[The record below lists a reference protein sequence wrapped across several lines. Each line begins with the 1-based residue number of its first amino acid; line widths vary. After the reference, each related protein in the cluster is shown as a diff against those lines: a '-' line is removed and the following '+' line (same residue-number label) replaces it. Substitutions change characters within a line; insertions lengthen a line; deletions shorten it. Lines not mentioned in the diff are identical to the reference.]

1 MHLRLNLLEKFENL
15 VSHLENSKLHIT
27 FFIMFFL
34 AIIALR
40 GFWESYSDTPVGN
53 LQDYVGPM
61 IPHFFFWYITLALM
75 VIFILH
81 LATKENIIKT
91 AKAALPAFT
100 VLLIVPFID
109 IILSWGKG
117 ADITY
122 MLPNIHHDIFIRW
135 FTLAGSTPMGM
146 GGTLGLKLEGLLVPF
161 LSFFY
166 VFIKKENILKTI
178 VVAFIVYSTVFW
190 WGSLPYLIYYLQIL
204 FNVEHIY
211 SEFLLTNFEL
221 FIIIIFGS
229 TLFFMYTK
237 DHLKDFI
244 EKTDILKIIIYEL
257 FFFIGVAI
265 AWNQTKTEISPSQ
278 ITIFYWIF
286 ALVLIPVAFAFQKI
300 INHITSTVEHLGRN
314 IFPDSIPFSFFKT
327 TAAFLFIFIIVYS
340 FVISFTVT
348 FLMLIFVFSYFLYYS
363 PILNLYKIPI
373 LSKVLIAQN
382 VIVITFL
389 GYFLVLGR
397 FNEFPY
403 QVLILLFFGLP
414 ILISMIDI
422 KNYEY
427 DQKHDILTIPTIFGF
442 KKGRILIGI
451 FFPIIFAIPGIIFDQ
466 MLLTVIMV
474 IVGIIDFILII
485 WEKYREEYIF
495 LTLIFMLIG
504 IILYLF
510 FNPAMIPY

>member
-1 MHLRLNLLEKFENL
+1 MQLNLLEKFENL
-15 VSHLENSKLHIT
+15 VSRLENSKLHIT
-27 FFIMFFL
+27 YFIMFFL

-53 LQDYVGPM
+53 LQDYIGPM

-81 LATKENIIKT
+81 LVIKEDIIKT

-109 IILSWGKG
+109 IILSWGQG

-122 MLPNIHHDIFIRW
+122 MLPNIHHDILIRW

-146 GGTLGLKLEGLLVPF
+146 GGTLGLKMEGILVPL

-166 VFIKKENILKTI
+166 LYVKKQKLITSL
-178 VVAFIVYSTVFW
+178 VVTFIVYSTIFW

-229 TLFFMYTK
+229 TLFFMYK
-237 DHLKDFI
+237 KEHLKDLI
-244 EKTDILKIIIYEL
+244 KKTDFLKISIYEL

-265 AWNQTKTEISPSQ
+265 AWNQTQTEISPSQ

-300 INHITSTVEHLGRN
+300 INHITSKAENLGRN
-314 IFPDSIPFSFFKT
+314 IFPDSIPLSFFKT

-363 PILNLYKIPI
+363 PILNLYKIPV

-403 QVLILLFFGLP
+403 QVLMLLFFGLP

-427 DQKHDILTIPTIFGF
+427 DKKHDILTVPTILGL
-442 KKGRILIGI
+442 KKGKILIGI
-451 FFPIIFAIPGIIFDQ
+451 FFPIIFALPGIIFNQ
-466 MLLTVIMV
+466 ILLTVIML
-474 IVGIIDFILII
+474 IVGIIDLVLIVG
-485 WEKYREEYIF
+485 EKYREEYIY

-510 FNPAMIPY
+510 FNPTMIPY